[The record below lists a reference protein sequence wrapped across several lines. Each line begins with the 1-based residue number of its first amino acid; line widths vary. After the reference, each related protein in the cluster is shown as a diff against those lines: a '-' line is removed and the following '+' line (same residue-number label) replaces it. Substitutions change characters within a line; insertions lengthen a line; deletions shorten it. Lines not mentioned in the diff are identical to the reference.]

1 MLDPEGIILSEKS
14 QRQIL
19 LGLTYVW
26 NPKRMGGKEF
36 TDAKYR
42 DFPGSL
48 VAKTPHSQRKGP
60 WFDP

>member
-26 NPKRMGGKEF
+26 NRIRMGGNEF
-36 TDAKYR
+36 IDAKNR
-42 DFPGSL
+42 DFPGSP
-48 VAKTPHSQRKGP
+48 VAKTPHSQCKGP
-60 WFDP
+60 WFDL

>member
-19 LGLTYVW
+19 LGLIDVW
-26 NPKRMGGKEF
+26 NLKRMGGNEF
-36 TDAKYR
+36 INAKNR
-42 DFPGSL
+42 NCPGSL
-48 VAKTPHSQRKGP
+48 VAKTPHSQHTGP